1 MASLLGA
8 IVETTVTSRE
18 VKSWTRF
25 VIRHLGAQS
34 DVMGHE
40 HRFAFDQNMITVKL
54 PRIEHVDRGEGYDE
68 IASVR
73 VRSADGKPRD
83 YEILKVDVE
92 VSRGGRL
99 VFPLEV
105 LSQSPNAFDLFSEA
119 EQTHLNE
126 VSSQHQLIAERAFE
140 YWIRIVRWT
149 CDDFSL
155 GRDRGE
161 GFHSGWGTR
170 LADVETGKHVW
181 IPTALFR
188 ATSYRTVS
196 LQEWEAIQQS
206 LSAGLYPPAYIE
218 HKHDAE
224 EYVERGDYRRALVDL
239 AVACELFLRAMV
251 VRNLPAELN
260 EKFKKFIEDGN
271 INQYVNQFFQEI
283 INEIGNRQFKKIQP
297 ELRSLFGRR
306 NDLLHLGK
314 ADGVNRQL
322 CERFL
327 KTTKDLL
334 ALEPLT

>member
-1 MASLLGA
+1 
-8 IVETTVTSRE
+8 
-18 VKSWTRF
+18 
-25 VIRHLGAQS
+25 
-34 DVMGHE
+34 
-40 HRFAFDQNMITVKL
+40 
-54 PRIEHVDRGEGYDE
+54 
-68 IASVR
+68 
-73 VRSADGKPRD
+73 VRSADGKPRN
-83 YEILKVDVE
+83 YEILKVDIE
-92 VSRGGRL
+92 VSRGSRL

-105 LSQSPNAFDLFSEA
+105 LSQPPNAFELFSEA

-126 VSSQHQLIAERAFE
+126 VSSQYQQVAERTFE

-149 CDDFSL
+149 CDDFRL
-155 GRDRGE
+155 GRDRSE

-181 IPTALFR
+181 IPTAIFH
-188 ATSYRTVS
+188 AQSYRTVS
-196 LQEWEAIQQS
+196 PQEWDAIQQS
-206 LSAGLYPPAYIE
+206 LSAGLYPLAYIE

-224 EYVERGDYRRALVDL
+224 EYIERGDYRRALVDL

-251 VRNLPAELN
+251 IRRLPAELN
-260 EKFKKFIEDGN
+260 DKFKKFIEDGN

-283 INEIGNRQFKKIQP
+283 VNEVGNRQFKKIQP

-314 ADGVNRQL
+314 ADGSNRHL

-327 KTTKDLL
+327 KATKELL